1 MQTRKTV
8 PLPGSEH
15 KPVTGVRVK
24 GPISG
29 DDPVE
34 VRITL
39 KIPASMEQRATELA
53 KTPIAERQYMSHA
66 EYEKAFGADD
76 ATVQKIEQFARDHNL
91 AVSRID
97 RARNAV
103 FLTGN
108 VRDMN
113 LAFQTHLECYEQ
125 PDGVTYRGRTG
136 SLHVPEDMADKIL
149 SINGLDERPVAT
161 PKKRLR
167 RPAATSNAAQTIE
180 YQPQQIAS
188 LYSFPT
194 DVNGSGEC
202 IGIVELGGGFKQTD
216 LNTYFG
222 KANPTVT
229 AVSVDGGRNHP
240 TGDPNGPDGE
250 VLLDIEVAGSIA
262 PGAKIAVYF
271 APNTNKGFLDA
282 VSTAVHDT
290 TRKPSAISISWGSA
304 EDGGGYSSSV
314 LSSFNQMFQAASL
327 LGVTILVAAGDNGSS
342 DGVSTGNHVDF
353 PASNPWVTACGGTTL
368 TAPDMHTIQNETV
381 WNDGAQ
387 GGATGG
393 GVSTVFPVPTY
404 QQGLQATLS
413 TNKTQPLTGR
423 GVPDLA
429 GDADPN
435 TGYNVLVDGQSFP
448 IGGTSAVAPL
458 MSGLVALL
466 NQELGKPVGF
476 WNPQLYQ
483 AIGTTAFRDITSGN
497 NGTYAAAKG
506 WDACS
511 ELGVP
516 VGTALASALKG
527 QAAKATSS
535 QARSTGRK

>member
-24 GPISG
+24 GPVSG

-39 KIPASMEQRATELA
+39 KIPASMEQKATELA

-125 PDGVTYRGRTG
+125 SDGVTYRGRTG

-188 LYSFPT
+188 LYSFPS
-194 DVNGSGEC
+194 DVNGSGQC

-262 PGAKIAVYF
+262 PGSKIAVYF

-282 VSTAVHDT
+282 VSSAVHDT

-314 LSSFNQMFQAASL
+314 LSSFNQIFQAASL

-393 GVSTVFPVPTY
+393 GVSTVFPVPAY

-413 TNKTQPLTGR
+413 TNKTQALTGR

-511 ELGVP
+511 GLGVP

-527 QAAKATSS
+527 QAAKATS

>member
-15 KPVTGVRVK
+15 KPVIGVRVK
-24 GPISG
+24 GPING
-29 DDPVE
+29 DEPVE

-39 KIPASMEQRATELA
+39 KIPASMEQKAAELA
-53 KTPIAERQYMSHA
+53 KTPMADRQYMTHA

-76 ATVQKIEQFARDHNL
+76 ATIQKIEQFARDHNL
-91 AVSRID
+91 AVSNID
-97 RARNAV
+97 RARNAIY
-103 FLTGN
+103 LTGN
-108 VRDMN
+108 TRDMN
-113 LAFQTHLECYEQ
+113 LAFQTNLECYEQ

-136 SLHVPEDMADKIL
+136 ALHVPEDIADKIL

-167 RPAATSNAAQTIE
+167 MAASAHAAQTIE
-180 YQPQQIAS
+180 YKPQQIAS

-194 DVNGSGEC
+194 GVNGTGQC

-229 AVSVDGGRNHP
+229 AVSVDRGRNAP

-262 PGAKIAVYF
+262 PGSKIAVYF

-282 VSTAVHDT
+282 VSTAIHDT
-290 TRKPSAISISWGSA
+290 ARNPKVISISWGSA

-314 LSSFNQMFQAASL
+314 LNSFTQIFQAASL

-342 DGVSTGNHVDF
+342 DGVSSGNHVDF

-368 TAPDMHTIQNETV
+368 TAPDMHTIQSETV
-381 WNDGAQ
+381 WNDGAH

-393 GVSTVFPVPTY
+393 GVSTVFPVPAY

-413 TNKTQPLTGR
+413 SNKTLALTGR

-435 TGYNVLVDGQSFP
+435 TGYDVLVDGQSFP

-458 MSGLVALL
+458 LSGLVALL

-511 ELGVP
+511 GLGVP

-535 QARSTGRK
+535 QARPSGRK

>member
-34 VRITL
+34 VLITL

-76 ATVQKIEQFARDHNL
+76 ATIQKIEQFARDHNL
-91 AVSRID
+91 AVSNID
-97 RARNAV
+97 RARNAIY
-103 FLTGN
+103 LTGN
-108 VRDMN
+108 TRDMN
-113 LAFQTHLECYEQ
+113 LAFQTNLECYEQ

-136 SLHVPEDMADKIL
+136 ALHVPEDIADKIL

-167 RPAATSNAAQTIE
+167 MAASAHAAQTIE
-180 YQPQQIAS
+180 YKPQQVAS

-194 DVNGSGEC
+194 GVNGTGQT
-202 IGIVELGGGFKQTD
+202 IAIVELGGGFKQSD

-229 AVSVDGGRNHP
+229 AVSVDRGRNAP

-262 PGAKIAVYF
+262 PGSKIAVYF

-282 VSTAVHDT
+282 VSTAVHDAA
-290 TRKPSAISISWGSA
+290 RNPKVISISWGSA

-314 LSSFNQMFQAASL
+314 LNSFTQIFQAASL

-342 DGVSTGNHVDF
+342 DGVSSGNHVDF
-353 PASNPWVTACGGTTL
+353 PASSPWVTACGGTTL

-404 QQGLQATLS
+404 QQGLHATLS
-413 TNKTQPLTGR
+413 TNKTVALTGR
-423 GVPDLA
+423 GVPDIA

-435 TGYNVLVDGQSFP
+435 TGYNVLVDGQRFP

-458 MSGLVALL
+458 MSALAALL

-483 AIGTTAFRDITSGN
+483 AMGTAAFRDITSGN
-497 NGTYAAAKG
+497 NGAYEAAKG

-511 ELGVP
+511 GVGVP
-516 VGTALASALKG
+516 VGTALASALQG
-527 QAAKATSS
+527 QASKATSHT
-535 QARSTGRK
+535 RSSTKG

>member
-15 KPVTGVRVK
+15 KPALGARVK
-24 GPISG
+24 SPISG
-29 DDPVE
+29 DEAVE

-39 KIPASMEQRATELA
+39 KAPASLEQKAADLA
-53 KTPIAERQYMSHA
+53 KKPLASRQYVSRA
-66 EYEKAFGADD
+66 EYEKTFGADD
-76 ATVQKIEQFARDHNL
+76 ATIKKIEQFARDHNL
-91 AVSRID
+91 AVSNID

-113 LAFQTHLECYEQ
+113 LAFQTHLETYEQ
-125 PDGVTYRGRTG
+125 PNGVTYRGRTG
-136 SLHVPEDMADKIL
+136 SLHVPEDLADKIL

-161 PKKRLR
+161 PKVRLR
-167 RPAATSNAAQTIE
+167 GTGATSRAAQTIE
-180 YQPQQIAS
+180 YQPQQVAS
-188 LYSFPT
+188 LYSFPSG
-194 DVNGSGEC
+194 VNGTGEC
-202 IGIVELGGGFKQTD
+202 IAIIELGGGFKQAD
-216 LNTYFG
+216 LTTYFG
-222 KANPTVT
+222 KTSPTVT

-240 TGDPNGPDGE
+240 TGSANGPDGE
-250 VLLDIEVAGSIA
+250 VMLDIEVAGSIA
-262 PGAKIAVYF
+262 SGANIAVYF

-290 TRKPSAISISWGSA
+290 TRNPSVISISWGSA
-304 EDGGGYSSSV
+304 EDGGSYSTSV
-314 LSSFNQMFQAASL
+314 LNSFSQIFQAASV
-327 LGVTILVAAGDNGSS
+327 LGITVLVAAGDNGSS
-342 DGVSTGNHVDF
+342 DGVGTGNHVDF

-368 TAPDMHTIQNETV
+368 TAPDKKTIQSETV

-393 GVSTVFPVPTY
+393 GVSTVFPVPSY

-413 TNKTQPLTGR
+413 TNKTVALTGR
-423 GVPDLA
+423 GVPDIA

-458 MSGLVALL
+458 MSALVALL

-497 NGTYAAAKG
+497 NGAYEAAKG

-511 ELGVP
+511 GVGVP

-527 QAAKATSS
+527 HAAKATSQS
-535 QARSTGRK
+535 RSNPK

>member
-1 MQTRKTV
+1 MPTRKTG

-15 KPVTGVRVK
+15 KPVSGARVK
-24 GPISG
+24 SPISG
-29 DDPVE
+29 DEPVE

-39 KIPASMEQRATELA
+39 KAPASLEQKAADLA
-53 KTPIAERQYMSHA
+53 KKPIGSRQYLSRA
-66 EYEKAFGADD
+66 EFEKTFGADD
-76 ATVQKIEQFARDHNL
+76 ATIKKIEQFARDHNL
-91 AVSRID
+91 AVSNID

-113 LAFQTHLECYEQ
+113 LAFQTHLETYEQ
-125 PDGVTYRGRTG
+125 PNGVTYRGRTG
-136 SLHVPEDMADKIL
+136 ALHVPEDLVDNIL

-161 PKKRLR
+161 PKLRLR
-167 RPAATSNAAQTIE
+167 GTGATSHAAQTIE
-180 YQPQQIAS
+180 YQPQQVAS
-188 LYSFPT
+188 LYSFPSG
-194 DVNGSGEC
+194 VNGTGEC
-202 IGIVELGGGFKQTD
+202 IAIIELGGGFKQAD
-216 LNTYFG
+216 LTTYFG
-222 KANPTVT
+222 KTSPTVT

-240 TGDPNGPDGE
+240 TGSANGPDAE
-250 VLLDIEVAGSIA
+250 VMLDIEVAGSIA
-262 PGAKIAVYF
+262 SGANIAVYF

-290 TRKPSAISISWGSA
+290 TRNPSVISISWGSA
-304 EDGGGYSSSV
+304 EDGGSYSTSV
-314 LSSFNQMFQAASL
+314 LNSFSQIFQAASV
-327 LGVTILVAAGDNGSS
+327 LGITVLVAAGDNGSG
-342 DGVSTGNHVDF
+342 DGVKTGNHVDF

-368 TAPDMHTIQNETV
+368 TAPDFKTIQSETV

-413 TNKTQPLTGR
+413 TNKTVALTGR
-423 GVPDLA
+423 GVPDIA
-429 GDADPN
+429 GDADPD

-458 MSGLVALL
+458 MSALVALL

-497 NGTYAAAKG
+497 NGAYAAAKG

-511 ELGVP
+511 GVGVP

-527 QAAKATSS
+527 HAAKATS
-535 QARSTGRK
+535 QARSNPK